1 MSEDKEI
8 EKLIERKVLQTWQK
22 ALARRAQAQAP
33 RKEESPQD
41 IVLKIKSIVEGSR
54 ADEIIEKAVRYYGD
68 HAIKVFKRIL
78 ELHERG
84 EISKL
89 SDYELYE
96 ILRSLGMRIPL
107 ETKVRI
113 VRHGSEKSFSEALSE

>member
-8 EKLIERKVLQTWQK
+8 EKLIERKALQTWQK

-33 RKEESPQD
+33 RKEEGPQD
-41 IVLKIKSIVEGSR
+41 VVLKIKSIVEGSR